1 MLLERE
7 PELNTSLVKIPEFN
21 AGIGQVKVS
30 RYLEES
36 VNGVERRTWSITV
49 SEETPVIKEA
59 KEAPLAIEHEVKP
72 VKVIPEKKKTFKSL
86 VEPASQ
92 SVADSSCLMDPKEV
106 VKRKQG
112 KGGAIPIVVVG
123 SPGMYV
129 NESGVYKKKTKI
141 KKHKARRK
149 APHVGLD

>member
-1 MLLERE
+1 MLVEPE

-59 KEAPLAIEHEVKP
+59 KEAPLAIEHEVK
-72 VKVIPEKKKTFKSL
+72 VIPEKKKTFKSL
-86 VEPASQ
+86 VEPTSKA
-92 SVADSSCLMDPKEV
+92 VADSFEPKQEV
-106 VKRKQG
+106 KKKQTAR
-112 KGGAIPIVVVG
+112 GGVIPIVVAG

-129 NESGVYKKKTKI
+129 NESGVYRKKTKI

-149 APHVGLD
+149 GPHVGLE